1 MGLVK
6 LALSILV
13 SVMLLAAES
22 SFDYSKVQQD
32 VFAGLLG
39 GNVEA
44 LQRAIDACE
53 TALAANPKNS
63 DALVWHGIAMIAQTR
78 QHPEQ
83 GAALIAQ
90 GFAEMDRAAAMD
102 PDDLG
107 VRIPRGAVSMSMAR
121 TLPESQMRLE
131 LLERGRVD
139 FQHAFDM
146 QSAAGRLDKIG
157 THPLGE
163 LLQGLG
169 DVYSRLGKP
178 EEARKYYQML
188 QAKLPDTE
196 YAKRSAQWM
205 TTSQPLPPAQA
216 ACIGC
221 HAATKR

>member
-1 MGLVK
+1 MVFVK
-6 LALSILV
+6 LALSI
-13 SVMLLAAES
+13 VMSALLLAAEG

-53 TALAANPKNS
+53 TALAANPRNS

-83 GAALIAQ
+83 RAALITQ
-90 GFAEMDRAAAMD
+90 GFAEMDRAAAME

-121 TLPESQMRLE
+121 TMPESQMRQE

-139 FQHAFDM
+139 FQYAFDM
-146 QSAAGRLDKIG
+146 QTKAKQLDKIG

-178 EEARKYYQML
+178 DEARKYYQML
-188 QAKLPDTE
+188 MTKLPDTQ
-196 YAKRSAQWM
+196 YAARAAQWM
-205 TTSQPLPPAQA
+205 MTSQPLPQEQTG
-216 ACIGC
+216 CIGC
-221 HAATKR
+221 HTAPKR